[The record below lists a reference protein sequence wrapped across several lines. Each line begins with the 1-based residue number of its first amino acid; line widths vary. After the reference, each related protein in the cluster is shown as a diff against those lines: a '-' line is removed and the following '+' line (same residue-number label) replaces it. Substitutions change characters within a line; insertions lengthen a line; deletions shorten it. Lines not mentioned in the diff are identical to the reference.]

1 MDLSGITTLGFDCYG
16 TLIDWE
22 AGILAELRPWARQH
36 GFAAGDEALLEAFAS
51 VEATVQRETPSALY
65 RDVLA
70 ETHRRLAERLGAP
83 LDDAAARDFGR
94 SVGRWPAFPDSPA
107 ALARLA
113 QRYRL
118 VILSNVDRES
128 FAQSN
133 ERLGVRFAHV
143 FTAQDIGSY
152 KPALA
157 NFEYLLANLAA
168 VGVDRHAILHV
179 AQSLFHDIEPARRL
193 GLATCWVNRRR
204 GRSGWGAT
212 PAPAG
217 AVKPDLEV
225 ADLAELAALLVPGG

>member
-1 MDLSGITTLGFDCYG
+1 MDLSGVTTLGFDCYG

-22 AGILAELRPWARQH
+22 TGILAELRPWARQH
-36 GFAAGDEALLEAFAS
+36 GFTAGDEALLEAFAA

-65 RDVLA
+65 RDVLG

-83 LDDAAARDFGR
+83 SDAAAARDFGR

-152 KPALA
+152 KPDPA
-157 NFEYLLANLAA
+157 NFEYLLGNLAA

-204 GRSGWGAT
+204 GKSGWGAT

-225 ADLAELAALLVPGG
+225 ADLAELAARLVPSG